1 MTYTHIDID
10 DELLGRAA
18 GALGTT
24 QKKDTV
30 EAALRAVVAKAE
42 KDRAWAELWE
52 YVDAGGLSAEAYLD
66 AQREHLAHER
76 TRLEEDAQDLTPRD
90 TPDGSGA

>member
-18 GALGTT
+18 GALGTK

-42 KDRAWAELWE
+42 KDEAWGQLWD
-52 YVDAGGLSAEAYLD
+52 YVDAGGFSSEAHLE
-66 AQREHLAHER
+66 AGREHLDHER
-76 TRLEEDAQDLTPRD
+76 AKLDADAGEPKPSAHGRN
-90 TPDGSGA
+90 SA